1 MITPALRRFTFTTHI
16 ASSIG
21 WTGAVV
27 AFLAFAV
34 IGFTSNDEMTVRRA
48 YLLMAPAAWFV
59 LVPLAHASLL
69 SGIILAVGTTWG
81 LFRHYWV
88 VLKLGITVFA
98 TVILLIYMETFRQM
112 AGVAADPVVDLAVV
126 RNASPILHAILA
138 LILLLAATVLGVYKP
153 FGMTDY
159 GRRKQNEQRQA
170 VSSTTR
176 TSAGTAADIDT
187 GSTPAWIYV
196 AGAVAIALA
205 LLVVILHLT
214 GHVPTGH

>member
-1 MITPALRRFTFTTHI
+1 MMTAALRRFTYTTHI
-16 ASSIG
+16 TSSIG

-34 IGFTSNDEMTVRRA
+34 IGFTSNDEVKVRGA

-69 SGIILAVGTTWG
+69 SGIILSLGTTWG

-159 GRRKQNEQRQA
+159 GRRKHREQRQA
-170 VSSTTR
+170 VSSTTLAS
-176 TSAGTAADIDT
+176 TSTAPDLDAGR
-187 GSTPAWIYV
+187 TPAWIYV
-196 AGAVAIALA
+196 AGVAAIALA